1 VRLLRLLFVATAAL
15 TAAVALA
22 AYRRSAGGGGPFGAE
37 LRAVAGEWSCPS
49 LRERAR
55 RAALDG
61 LHAAELRADAADR
74 ELGVAVPAR

>member
-1 VRLLRLLFVATAAL
+1 VRLLRFLVVAAAAL

-22 AYRRSAGGGGPFGAE
+22 AYRRSTGGGEPFGAE
-37 LRAVAGEWSCPS
+37 LRAVAGDWSCPA

-61 LHAAELRADAADR
+61 LHAAELRGEAADR
-74 ELGVAVPAR
+74 ELAVAVPAR